1 MINLDNNTIT
11 LKELVNQ
18 QKEASSASASNRNVY
33 TIYENNTK
41 AARNAST
48 SKASLKPTP
57 ENFSF
62 FPKNKSCTESVFLDI
77 GAHYCA
83 PVRNNSQRRKW

>member
-1 MINLDNNTIT
+1 MINLDYNTIT
-11 LKELVNQ
+11 LKESVNQ
-18 QKEASSASASNRNVY
+18 QKEASSASVPLIG
-33 TIYENNTK
+33 TFIPQ

-77 GAHYCA
+77 SAHYCA
-83 PVRNNSQRRKW
+83 PVRNNSQRRK

>member
-11 LKELVNQ
+11 LKELLNQ
-18 QKEASSASASNRNVY
+18 QKEASSASVPLIG
-33 TIYENNTK
+33 TFIPQENNTK

-62 FPKNKSCTESVFLDI
+62 FPKNKCDNDS
-77 GAHYCA
+77 
-83 PVRNNSQRRKW
+83 SQLHRSYIKA

>member
-1 MINLDNNTIT
+1 MINLDYNTIT
-11 LKELVNQ
+11 LKESVNQ
-18 QKEASSASASNRNVY
+18 QKEASSASVSLIG
-33 TIYENNTK
+33 TFIPQENNTK

-77 GAHYCA
+77 SAHYCA
-83 PVRNNSQRRKW
+83 PVRNNSQRRK